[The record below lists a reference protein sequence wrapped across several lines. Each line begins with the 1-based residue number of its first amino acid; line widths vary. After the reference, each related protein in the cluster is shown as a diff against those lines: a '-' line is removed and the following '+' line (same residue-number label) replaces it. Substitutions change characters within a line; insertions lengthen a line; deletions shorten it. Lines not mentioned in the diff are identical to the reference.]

1 MKYGE
6 IQELT
11 FQEVKHLG
19 LKFVYADDDILCTDY
34 DYRSIT
40 RASDKLHRMKGNI
53 FSTDFA
59 VIHVVFK
66 GTISD
71 ENEGTPTDLTNAV
84 VITGPHY
91 LHSVQKFS
99 PDCDCRTW
107 AISNRKI
114 HELLGQYASL
124 WSQVIVVKKRAVIEL
139 TPELRNHIKA
149 IDEAINTRIKRA
161 SSTFDSLIVST
172 LLKALVLGLCVLMHD
187 SAEDEMPK
195 QVYGEQRQWLMQQFL
210 NLLAEEPAKRHPV
223 GYYAKKLGV
232 TPKYLFTVCKEQSHQ
247 TAGKWLKYYIN
258 QQIHQLLSK
267 SGLSIHEAALEV
279 GFENDSF
286 FSSYVRRNFGCTP
299 SELRSKENKL

>member
-99 PDCDCRTW
+99 PDCD
-107 AISNRKI
+107 
-114 HELLGQYASL
+114 
-124 WSQVIVVKKRAVIEL
+124 
-139 TPELRNHIKA
+139 
-149 IDEAINTRIKRA
+149 
-161 SSTFDSLIVST
+161 
-172 LLKALVLGLCVLMHD
+172 
-187 SAEDEMPK
+187 
-195 QVYGEQRQWLMQQFL
+195 
-210 NLLAEEPAKRHPV
+210 
-223 GYYAKKLGV
+223 
-232 TPKYLFTVCKEQSHQ
+232 
-247 TAGKWLKYYIN
+247 
-258 QQIHQLLSK
+258 
-267 SGLSIHEAALEV
+267 
-279 GFENDSF
+279 
-286 FSSYVRRNFGCTP
+286 
-299 SELRSKENKL
+299 